1 MTGATGDPTPNKPLT
16 QVFGGQTYTSLVTTA
31 EPNPDMSGEEM
42 LRAAGFN
49 LTEEGLRRA
58 RERRLAFEAQW
69 TPEKWAA
76 LGKQLGMPETPA

>member
-1 MTGATGDPTPNKPLT
+1 
-16 QVFGGQTYTSLVTTA
+16 
-31 EPNPDMSGEEM
+31 M